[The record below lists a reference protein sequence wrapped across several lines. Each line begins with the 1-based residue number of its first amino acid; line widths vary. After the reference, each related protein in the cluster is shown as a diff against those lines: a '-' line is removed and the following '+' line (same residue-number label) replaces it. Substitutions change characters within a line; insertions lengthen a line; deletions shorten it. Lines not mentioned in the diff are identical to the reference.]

1 MPERRKFQR
10 TNVQKAARIIAAR
23 CHQLIGCTVL
33 NVSMSGAEIIVA
45 NAADVPNEFEL
56 TFDAARTMRPCR
68 VAWRTE
74 NRIGLAFC

>member
-10 TNVQKAARIIAAR
+10 TNVQKAAKIVAAR
-23 CHQLIGCTVL
+23 CQQLIGCTVL
-33 NVSMSGAEIIVA
+33 NLSIGGAVIIVA

-56 TFDAARTMRPCR
+56 TFDAARTMRLCR

-74 NRIGLAFC
+74 HKIGVAFC